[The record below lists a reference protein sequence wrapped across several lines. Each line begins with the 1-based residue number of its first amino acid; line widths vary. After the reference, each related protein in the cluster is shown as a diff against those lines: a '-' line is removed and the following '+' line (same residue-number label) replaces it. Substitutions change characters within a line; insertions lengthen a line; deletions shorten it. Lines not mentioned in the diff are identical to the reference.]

1 MTSRS
6 KKDQVVKPSHYTRG
20 EGRQTWD
27 QISEMI
33 GYEQDVGYMRGNVI
47 KYLARF
53 DKKNPSDQG
62 QAVLKARQYLDRLIT
77 LVSKG
82 QG

>member
-6 KKDQVVKPSHYTRG
+6 KKDQVVEPSHYTSG

-33 GYEQDVGYMRGNVI
+33 GYEQDIGYMRGNVI

-53 DKKNPSDQG
+53 DKKNPDDPVQDL
-62 QAVLKARQYLDRLIT
+62 LKARQYLDRLIT